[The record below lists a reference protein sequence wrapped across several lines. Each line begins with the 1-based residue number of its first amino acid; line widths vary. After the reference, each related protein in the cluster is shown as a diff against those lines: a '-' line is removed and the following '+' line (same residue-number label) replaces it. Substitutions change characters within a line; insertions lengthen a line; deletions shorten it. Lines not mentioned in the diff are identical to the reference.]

1 MSNILE
7 KTYNGKKVL
16 VTGHTG
22 FKGSWLAIWLTK
34 LGADVVGFSLENLP
48 TDPCNFELTN
58 LKNKIT
64 DVRGDIRKLE
74 QLQNVID
81 EHKPEIVFHL
91 AAQPILIR
99 SYENPKETFDTNS
112 GGTVNV
118 LEAIKNSDSVKALVS
133 ITTDKVYKNN
143 EWEWGYRETDK
154 LGDSDPYAAS
164 KAMAELAIQ
173 SYRESFMGNEKSKC
187 RQVAISSTRA
197 GNVIGGGDFADYRL
211 IPDCVKA
218 MMEGK
223 PIELRNPAG
232 VRPWM
237 LVLEPL
243 SGYLMLGA
251 MLLGNDSKKYT
262 QGWNFGPLD
271 RGGLTAGEV
280 ADTMVKLWGKGEWID
295 TGKDEAKKESNLLML
310 DWSKAQRHLGWEPLY
325 NGTEALEVLVD
336 WYKDYAKQEEAGD
349 KIDMYDT
356 CVRQIEKYT
365 EVGEKKGLKWTKE

>member
-34 LGADVVGFSLENLP
+34 LGADVVGFSLEDLP
-48 TDPCNFELTN
+48 TDPCNFELAN
-58 LKNKIT
+58 LKDKIT
-64 DVRGDIRKLE
+64 DVRGDIRNID
-74 QLQNVID
+74 QLKKVMD
-81 EHKPEIVFHL
+81 EHKPEVVFHL

-99 SYENPKETFDTNS
+99 SYEQPKETFDTNS
-112 GGTVNV
+112 GGTVNI
-118 LEAIKNSDSVKALVS
+118 LEAVKNSDSVKALVC

-143 EWEWGYRETDK
+143 EWEWGYREVDK
-154 LGDSDPYAAS
+154 LGDHDPYAAS
-164 KAMAELAIQ
+164 KAMAELAIE
-173 SYRESFMGNEKSKC
+173 SYRESFMGNEKSVS
-187 RQVAISSTRA
+187 RQVAVASVRA

-251 MLLGNDSKKYT
+251 MLLGDSAKKYT
-262 QGWNFGPLD
+262 NGWNFGPLD
-271 RGGLTAGEV
+271 RGGLTAEEV
-280 ADTMVKLWGKGEWID
+280 VNTMIELWGEGSWID

-310 DWSKAQRHLGWEPLY
+310 DWSKAQRHLGWEPIY
-325 NGTEALEVLVD
+325 NGKEALGVLVG
-336 WYKDYAKQEEAGD
+336 WYKEYAKQKKSGE
-349 KIDMYDT
+349 KMDMYDT
-356 CVRQIEKYT
+356 CIKQIEEYT
-365 EVGEKKGLKWTKE
+365 EKAGKEKLKWSRD